1 MTDMPPPDELEDGSP
16 PLDPDEEAALA
27 LALRSAYQPGTLA
40 PARHA
45 EILRAALEDPF
56 APASEDELRESERLR
71 QALDHG
77 DDTHPEAALAR
88 ALAAALRPAELTR
101 SSAERAALRA
111 KPRGP
116 NVIYVTFGALALAA
130 AAVFALFVARPSV
143 DAPET
148 TAALVPS
155 RTTEPL
161 FHEAF
166 AAGDAS
172 ERIDRIASARERD
185 ARENRY
191 ALWGVH

>member
-1 MTDMPPPDELEDGSP
+1 VTDTLADELDDGTP
-16 PLDPDEEAALA
+16 PLDPAEEAALA
-27 LALRSAYQPGTLA
+27 RALRSAYAPAELA

-45 EILRAALEDPF
+45 ELLRAALEDPF
-56 APASEDELRESERLR
+56 APPSEDELRESERLR

-77 DDTHPEAALAR
+77 DDTHPDAALAR
-88 ALAAALRPAELTR
+88 ALSHALRPAELPRTT
-101 SSAERAALRA
+101 AERAALRVKA
-111 KPRGP
+111 RGP
-116 NVIYVTFGALALAA
+116 SVIYVTFGALALAA
-130 AAVFALFVARPSV
+130 AAAFALFVVRPGS
-143 DAPET
+143 DAPTT

-166 AAGDAS
+166 ASGASS

>member
-1 MTDMPPPDELEDGSP
+1 VTETRADELDDGTP
-16 PLDPDEEAALA
+16 PLDSSEEAALA
-27 LALRSAYQPGTLA
+27 QALRSAYAPGELA

-71 QALDHG
+71 HALDQG
-77 DDTHPEAALAR
+77 DASHPDAALAR
-88 ALAAALRPAELTR
+88 ALAAALHSAELPRAT
-101 SSAERAALRA
+101 AERAALRI

-116 NVIYVTFGALALAA
+116 SVIYVTFGALALAA
-130 AAVFALFVARPSV
+130 AAAFVLFVARPAADTQQPAV
-143 DAPET
+143 
-148 TAALVPS
+148 ALVPS

-166 AAGDAS
+166 ASGASS